1 MAGSIRTERAS
12 LRTLRVFGS
21 LAIEW
26 PIARLGVKS
35 SGGENMSRFLLRLKG
50 VTSLKWWSNDT
61 KVQPRPFYSD
71 TSIIDILA
79 DGIMAI
85 GG

>member
-1 MAGSIRTERAS
+1 
-12 LRTLRVFGS
+12 VFGS

-61 KVQPRPFYSD
+61 
-71 TSIIDILA
+71 ILA
-79 DGIMAI
+79 LLIRYLFN
-85 GG
+85 